1 MVGLWSPRLCLKFSS
16 YWKGLRKE
24 ECGGQGFRQRYMSGA
39 EFEKKCYYWCIVGRY
54 FFHAHPEGIL
64 RKTSKDSESETE

>member
-1 MVGLWSPRLCLKFSS
+1 
-16 YWKGLRKE
+16 
-24 ECGGQGFRQRYMSGA
+24 MSGA